1 MKIVARPIDA
11 IVVFQ
16 QGTHPVPHK
25 FKFRDKDGTVK
36 YVRVEQIFESRTG
49 SSGSTE
55 NILYV
60 CQSHIDGQ
68 LRRYE
73 LKYFLKEA
81 RWELYK
87 I

>member
-1 MKIVARPIDA
+1 MRIVARPIDA

-25 FKFRDKDGTVK
+25 FKYKDTDGSIR
-36 YVRVEQIFESRTG
+36 YVRVGQIFSSKAGGTG
-49 SSGSTE
+49 SME
-55 NILYV
+55 NILYT
-60 CQSHIDGQ
+60 CQSSIGGEEV
-68 LRRYE
+68 RYE
-73 LKYFLKEA
+73 LKYFLKDA

>member
-25 FKFRDKDGTVK
+25 FKFRDTDGTIK
-36 YVRVEQIFESRTG
+36 YVRVEQIFQSKTG
-49 SSGSTE
+49 SSGNME

-68 LRRYE
+68 VRRYE
-73 LKYFLKEA
+73 LKYFLKDA

-87 I
+87 L